1 MKGFLEFVYL
11 VFKRKIVWRFR
22 NKENGARCTNVY
34 DIDCV
39 SVGRYTYGPIDIE
52 MTRRDVM
59 LRIGSF
65 CSIANGVK
73 FILSAEHPMDHLLTY
88 PVQELITRDGIDAQS
103 KGDIQ
108 VDDDVW
114 IGCVRWCFREY
125 TFIRALWWRPVRS
138 SRRMCRHMRLWQEFR
153 RK

>member
-1 MKGFLEFVYL
+1 
-11 VFKRKIVWRFR
+11 
-22 NKENGARCTNVY
+22 
-34 DIDCV
+34 
-39 SVGRYTYGPIDIE
+39 
-52 MTRRDVM
+52 M

-103 KGDIQ
+103 KGDIR

-114 IGCVRWCFREY
+114 IGCGAMVEY
-125 TFIRALWWRPVRS
+125 TFIRALWWQPVRS
-138 SRRMCRHMRLWQEFR
+138 LRRMCRRMRLWQEFR